1 MTKIHMKG
9 INVKQ
14 TKDGDEF
21 VVKLEVIENDWEAA
35 KETADYIKNRLKNM
49 LEGQT
54 TLTKK

>member
-9 INVKQ
+9 IAVKQ

-21 VVKLEVIENDWEAA
+21 VVKLEVIEDNWDSA

-54 TLTKK
+54 TLSGK